1 MPTEQTRPGERP
13 VLSSPGA
20 VVRIVP
26 STGAELLLSLLHVGD
41 PVAKKRFGEAEW
53 WQKRAKPAGAAA
65 VKPLQG
71 LGQLGVINLLGLAF
85 DAPDEV
91 DAIGLLAY
99 LDSIPPH
106 EVVLTAAGA
115 YRRTMR
121 RQTNGDVIRAA
132 VAGDRQAKAEF
143 KETTIDMP
151 EWQRSVAFML
161 SRPADEI
168 GSQVVAAIRRWHEV
182 AFAEREAEVAR
193 SQAECAAS
201 LNEIR
206 RTWTVDA
213 LMAQVLPGVDYVPPA
228 AVQEVAF
235 VPDVVIRPGL
245 VFLDH
250 RMMSIA
256 SFPVSTAQES
266 ADQPPEQLVRLGKA
280 LGDELRLRALRIL
293 ARGPISLGD
302 LAAELGVPRTTLSHH
317 IGVLRS
323 AGLVTMG
330 IDDGRWGRLRLR
342 TDGIEQ
348 APDIFRRYLAT
359 DSDDDEVRR
368 KR

>member
-1 MPTEQTRPGERP
+1 MPTEQTRPGDRP
-13 VLSSPGA
+13 ILSSPGA
-20 VVRIVP
+20 IVRIVP
-26 STGAELLLSLLHVGD
+26 STGAELLLSLLHAGD

-53 WQKRAKPAGAAA
+53 WQKRAKAAGAAA
-65 VKPLQG
+65 VKPLRG

-91 DAIGLLAY
+91 DGAGLLAY
-99 LDSIPPH
+99 LDSLPPH
-106 EVVLTAAGA
+106 EIVLTAAGA

-143 KETTIDMP
+143 RDTTIDMP

-161 SRPADEI
+161 SRPADEV
-168 GSQVVAAIRRWHEV
+168 GSQVVDAVRRWYEV
-182 AFAEREAEVAR
+182 AFSERERDVGEAQR
-193 SQAECAAS
+193 ECLES
-201 LNEIR
+201 LLAIR
-206 RTWTVDA
+206 PTWTVDS
-213 LMAQVLPGVDYVPPA
+213 LMASVLPGVDYVPAA
-228 AVQEVAF
+228 AVEEVAF

-256 SFPVSTAQES
+256 SFPVARAHES

-348 APDIFRRYLAT
+348 APDTFRRYLAAEG
-359 DSDDDEVRR
+359 DDDVVRR
-368 KR
+368 MR

>member
-1 MPTEQTRPGERP
+1 MPAEPTRSTERP
-13 VLSSPGA
+13 ILSSFGPA
-20 VVRIVP
+20 VRIVP
-26 STGAELLLSLLHVGD
+26 STAAELLLSVLHLSD

-53 WQKRAKPAGAAA
+53 WQKRGKQAGVGATR
-65 VKPLQG
+65 PLQG
-71 LGQLGVINLLGLAF
+71 LGQLGAINLLGLAF
-85 DAPDEV
+85 DAPDGV
-91 DAIGLLAY
+91 DASGLLAY
-99 LDSIPPH
+99 LETLPPA
-106 EVVLTAAGA
+106 EIVMTAAGV

-121 RQTNGDVIRAA
+121 RQTNGDVMRAA
-132 VAGDRQAKAEF
+132 VLGDRRAQAEF

-151 EWQRSVAFML
+151 EWQRVVAFL
-161 SRPADEI
+161 VGRPAEET
-168 GSQVVAAIRRWHEV
+168 GSQVVAALRRWHEV
-182 AFAEREAEVAR
+182 AFSEREAEIAR
-193 SQAECAAS
+193 AQAECAAS
-201 LNEIR
+201 LHEIR
-206 RTWTVDA
+206 PTWTVDA
-213 LMAQVLPGVDYVPPA
+213 LIAQVLPGVDYVPA
-228 AVQEVAF
+228 AGIAEVAF

-256 SFPVSTAQES
+256 SFPVAS
-266 ADQPPEQLVRLGKA
+266 AEEGPDQPPEQLVRLGKA
-280 LGDELRLRALRIL
+280 LGDELRLRALRVM

-342 TDGIEQ
+342 TDGIEH
-348 APDIFRRYLAT
+348 APEIFRRYLGK
-359 DSDDDEVRR
+359 DLEDDEVRR